1 MRLILISILGTLFTF
16 GALASSSENQGAGLG
31 KYEECINKNGEKI
44 YVPEGYCQLVGK
56 KH

>member
-31 KYEECINKNGEKI
+31 KYEECINKNGEKM